1 MSEVKATE
9 LEKSIE
15 YIETAMRCLEL
26 YKANM
31 IEFQVITDSYSFL
44 ASIRET
50 LKKDLGSDEK
60 AEQISE

>member
-1 MSEVKATE
+1 MSEVKTTE

-50 LKKDLGSDEK
+50 LKKDLVSDEK